1 METSMNRT
9 WITGLTLATVAGS
22 GGAFVGVA
30 AGSHDTPA
38 AAQPQSL
45 VKESAL
51 LQPVQTAQT
60 TPATPSR
67 TVNYLVGA
75 AGAVTLTVANGS
87 LTINQTAV
95 GAGWAVAGSTAPGT
109 HVEVQYTDTLQL
121 VTFAAD
127 LVGNDVVVS
136 VTNLPVPGTLTTA
149 AAEPITITEIK
160 TANPAPR
167 SAASQP
173 QPAAPPPVAAPA
185 AEQPPA
191 PAATTAPSGSGDDGN
206 HNDDGQRESNDD

>member
-30 AGSHDTPA
+30 AGSQDAPA

-45 VKESAL
+45 IKESAL

-87 LTINQTAV
+87 LTVNQTAV

-136 VTNLPVPGTLTTA
+136 VTNVPVPGTLTTA
-149 AAEPITITEIK
+149 AAEPITITEIT
-160 TANPAPR
+160 TANP
-167 SAASQP
+167 AASQP
-173 QPAAPPPVAAPA
+173 QPAAPAPVAAPA
-185 AEQPPA
+185 AEQPPTR
-191 PAATTAPSGSGDDGN
+191 AATTAPSGSGDDGN
-206 HNDDGQRESNDD
+206 HNDDGQKESNDD